1 MLQTQKRKQAK
12 YFGPFDLRRLVVKL
26 KNSFDSRKFIDFS
39 NMFKTKIYNLKFYL
53 GKFFQF
59 SVDFS
64 ESSKSRNVILNF
76 SKYEQNKTDY
86 IA

>member
-1 MLQTQKRKQAK
+1 MLQKQKRKQAK